1 MISKFIFSWLMYFFM
16 WLGFTST
23 FQWQEMATGGAVT
36 LIIAVF
42 TTTWFTKL
50 GLKFLIPKRL
60 INVIR
65 YLFVFLA
72 ELVKANLNVAR
83 IVVHP
88 KLPIHPGIVKFD
100 TTLNSEMA
108 KMLLANS
115 ITLTPGTL
123 TVDIVDNTFY
133 IHWLEV
139 STSKPEE
146 SYREIAEKFEKILKE
161 IFE

>member
-1 MISKFIFSWLMYFFM
+1 M

-23 FQWQEMATGGAVT
+23 FQWQEILAGGVVT

-50 GLKFLIPKRL
+50 GLKFLMPGRL
-60 INVIR
+60 FHVVR
-65 YLFVFLA
+65 YFLIFII
-72 ELVKANLNVAR
+72 ELIKANLNVAR
-83 IVVHP
+83 IVIHP
-88 KLPIHPGIVKFD
+88 KLPIEPGIVKFES
-100 TTLNSEMA
+100 TLQSEMA

-139 STSKPEE
+139 STTKPEE
-146 SYREIAEKFEKILKE
+146 SYREIGEKFEKILKE